1 MNDNTFF
8 ETADLNIAAWL
19 IVNKIAYRGSYLAKD
34 GVSIF
39 RFKSDDRITTLVDNY
54 GFGSECS
61 AKDLLNSLRFL
72 TGQIKQNRRS
82 GGARS

>member
-1 MNDNTFF
+1 MHDNNTFF

-19 IVNKIAYRGSYLAKD
+19 LVKKVPFRGSFLAAD

-39 RFKSDDRITTLVDNY
+39 RFKPDERIVALIDDY

-72 TGQIKQNRRS
+72 TGQIKQNRRN
-82 GGARS
+82 GGR